1 MIDLTHRG
9 AAALAIET
17 TGLSRRF
24 GEHLAVDA
32 VSLAVRPG
40 EVLGLVG
47 PNGAGKTTMVRLLTG
62 LLQPSGGTVQVFGLD
77 PLRDGEE
84 VRRHTGVLTESAGHY
99 RHLTGLQELE
109 FFARVHELP
118 QPTATAREW
127 LEAVGLGSAMH
138 QKVGGYSTGMARR
151 LGLAR
156 AMLHR
161 PRLLLLDEPTSGLDP
176 GGIRHV
182 LDLLAE
188 QARAEGTTVVLCS
201 HVLSQLESVC
211 QRYAVMGK
219 GKLLHLGS
227 VEELADQLD
236 LPQLVRLR
244 LRGSVPASALG
255 LALTPLGRDR
265 YEARLAAAEQL
276 PKLVA
281 ALAAQC
287 EVWQVEMQER
297 DLEHVYFKLMGPPA

>member
-1 MIDLTHRG
+1 MTQ
-9 AAALAIET
+9 AARRNASALAIET
-17 TGLSRRF
+17 TAVSRRF
-24 GEHLAVDA
+24 GDQRAVDE

-62 LLQPSGGTVQVFGLD
+62 LLQPSGGAVQVFGLD

-109 FFARVHELP
+109 FFARVHELAH
-118 QPTATAREW
+118 PTATARGW
-127 LEAVGLGSAMH
+127 LEAVGLGSAID

-182 LDLLAE
+182 LELLAD
-188 QARAEGTTVVLCS
+188 QARAQGTTVVLCS

-211 QRYAVMGK
+211 QRYAVMRE

-227 VEELADQLD
+227 VEELADQLE

-244 LRGSVPASALG
+244 LRGAVPATALG
-255 LALTPLGRDR
+255 LGLTPLGQDR
-265 YEARLAAAEQL
+265 YEARLAQAEQL
-276 PKLVA
+276 PALVA
-281 ALAAQC
+281 ALAGQC

>member
-1 MIDLTHRG
+1 MTQ
-9 AAALAIET
+9 AARRNASALAIET
-17 TGLSRRF
+17 TAVSRRF
-24 GEHLAVDA
+24 GDQRAVDE

-62 LLQPSGGTVQVFGLD
+62 LLQPSGGAVQVFGLD

-109 FFARVHELP
+109 FFARVHELAH
-118 QPTATAREW
+118 PTATARGW
-127 LEAVGLGSAMH
+127 LEAVGLGSAID

-182 LDLLAE
+182 LELLAD
-188 QARAEGTTVVLCS
+188 QARAQGTTVVLCS

-211 QRYAVMGK
+211 QRYAVMRE
-219 GKLLHLGS
+219 GKLLRLGS
-227 VEELADQLD
+227 VEELADQLE

-244 LRGSVPASALG
+244 LRGAVPATALG
-255 LALTPLGRDR
+255 LGLTPLGQDR
-265 YEARLAAAEQL
+265 YEARLAQAEQL
-276 PKLVA
+276 PALVA
-281 ALAAQC
+281 ALAGQC

>member
-1 MIDLTHRG
+1 MTQ
-9 AAALAIET
+9 AARRNASALAIET
-17 TGLSRRF
+17 TAVSRRF
-24 GEHLAVDA
+24 GDQLAVDE
-32 VSLAVRPG
+32 VSLTVRPG

-62 LLQPSGGTVQVFGLD
+62 LLQPSGGAVQVFGLD

-109 FFARVHELP
+109 FFARVHELAH
-118 QPTATAREW
+118 PTATARGW
-127 LEAVGLGSAMH
+127 LEAVGLGSAID

-182 LDLLAE
+182 LELLAD
-188 QARAEGTTVVLCS
+188 QARAQGTTVVLCS

-211 QRYAVMGK
+211 QRYAVMRE

-227 VEELADQLD
+227 VEELADQLE

-244 LRGSVPASALG
+244 LRGAVPATALG
-255 LALTPLGRDR
+255 LGLTPLGQDR
-265 YEARLAAAEQL
+265 YEARLAQAEQL
-276 PKLVA
+276 PALVA
-281 ALAAQC
+281 ALAGQC

-297 DLEHVYFKLMGPPA
+297 DLEHVDFKLMGPPA

>member
-1 MIDLTHRG
+1 MTQ
-9 AAALAIET
+9 AARRNASALAIET
-17 TGLSRRF
+17 TAVSRRF
-24 GEHLAVDA
+24 GDQLAVDE
-32 VSLAVRPG
+32 VSLTVRPG

-62 LLQPSGGTVQVFGLD
+62 LLQPSGGAVQVFGLD

-109 FFARVHELP
+109 FFARVHELAH
-118 QPTATAREW
+118 PTATARGW
-127 LEAVGLGSAMH
+127 LEAVGLGSAID

-182 LDLLAE
+182 LELLAD
-188 QARAEGTTVVLCS
+188 QARAQGTTVVLCS

-211 QRYAVMGK
+211 QRYAVMRE

-227 VEELADQLD
+227 VEELADQLE

-244 LRGSVPASALG
+244 LRGAVPATALG
-255 LALTPLGRDR
+255 LGLTPLGQDR
-265 YEARLAAAEQL
+265 YEARLAQAEQL
-276 PKLVA
+276 PALVA
-281 ALAAQC
+281 ALAGQC